1 MVIFDGEYLCVSLTK
16 SKNYKK
22 LLKVA
27 REQEDFEYI
36 PSVNVLCLLPTKN
49 NAKLLKELGYS
60 FDSTALPF
68 LREKKKEL
76 PNGLMPFQKEGVFEM
91 LKRDYN
97 TLLAD
102 PMGLGKTVQVA
113 VYLKMRKNAY
123 PDLVVCPASL
133 KENWC
138 REIKKWCGIDS
149 VVISGT
155 KVEKLEEA
163 KVYIINYDILGIENK
178 EEKEKELERRK
189 RAKENGEPFR
199 KAFIPT
205 YGWCK
210 VFEDMELNTIVGDE
224 VQYISGEETI
234 RARAFMQLCKNKKHA
249 TKILVSGT
257 PYETRTAQFY
267 NALHIIDP
275 KIFSSRYQFLMRYCD
290 PIKTRFGWQFKGLS
304 NAEELRQLISKY
316 MRRRNKRDVLPQ
328 LPPKQ
333 RIIVPLS
340 VTKSERKIYDEED
353 REFELDIL
361 QGNKKKSEQIGHI
374 ATMKKKA
381 FEAKENACLTWI
393 KEFIEYEGKLVVFI
407 YHHKTYDDLMNKF
420 GKIAVGVTGKTP
432 TKQRQLMVD
441 KFQNDEKIKLFVGQI
456 EAAGVGLTL
465 TKSHATCFI
474 EFGKTPVQHLQAEDR
489 VDRIGQKADNIQAYY
504 LVLPDSVDVDA
515 METLNSHNSDISKV
529 MDGKEEIL
537 FGSSDMSES
546 ILNKYKQRKKLI
558 KSS

>member
-1 MVIFDGEYLCVSLTK
+1 MVIFDGKYLCISLTK

-22 LLKVA
+22 LLNVA
-27 REQEDFEYI
+27 REQEVFEYI

-49 NAKLLKELGYS
+49 NAKLLNELGYS
-60 FDSTALPF
+60 FDSSALPF
-68 LREKKKEL
+68 LREKKKEF
-76 PNGLMPFQKEGVFEM
+76 PDGLIPFQKEGVSEM

-123 PDLVVCPASL
+123 PALVVCPASL

-138 REIKKWCGIDS
+138 REIKKWCGVDS

-155 KVEKLEEA
+155 KVEKLKEA
-163 KVYIINYDILGIENK
+163 KVYIINYDILGTENK
-178 EEKEKELERRK
+178 KEKEKELERRR

-210 VFEDMELNTIVGDE
+210 VFEEMELNTIVGDE

-257 PYETRTAQFY
+257 PYETRTSQFY
-267 NALHIIDP
+267 NALHIIDS

-316 MRRRNKRDVLPQ
+316 MIRRNKREVLSQ

-340 VTKSERKIYDEED
+340 VTKSERKIYNDEDEQ
-353 REFELDIL
+353 FALDIL
-361 QGNKKKSEQIGHI
+361 QSKKKKSEQIGHI
-374 ATMKKKA
+374 ALMKQKA
-381 FEAKENACLTWI
+381 FEAKENACLIWI

-420 GKIAVGVTGKTP
+420 GKIAVGITGSTP
-432 TKQRQLMVD
+432 TKQRQQMVD

-474 EFGKTPVQHLQAEDR
+474 EFGKTPAQHLQAEDR
-489 VDRIGQKADNIQAYY
+489 VDRIGQEADNIQAYY
-504 LVLPDSVDVDA
+504 LVLPDSVDTDA
-515 METLNSHNSDISKV
+515 MRVLNSHNSDISEV
-529 MDGKEEIL
+529 MDGKKEVM
-537 FGSSDMSES
+537 FDKNADMSEN
-546 ILNKYKQRKKLI
+546 ILKMYKQRKKL
-558 KSS
+558 K